1 MKKVCGI
8 ESKKIIQMGIAVMA
22 IMLMM
27 VPAKT
32 FANSY
37 GVVEDGSNRTLVP
50 LRMIADT
57 FSVTVDWDNAS
68 KVVTIDKQY
77 KLTLGSKAIKRAGQV
92 IREMDT
98 QPKMIHGAVYVPV
111 REVAFLFDTPMN
123 WNQAKKEVS
132 YQVGENTYQVS
143 VYPEQVLK
151 KPKVAVTKKTVNA
164 GGKKLA
170 LNVVSVNL
178 LAPNT
183 SVHVELANDKLGSV
197 GSLAAI
203 AKKHHAQVAINGNYF
218 DAYSNSSSRTVYN
231 GLVMNG
237 ERVKVF
243 DPKFSVFYVLK
254 DGNVGILPGDQF
266 MQLFDEGNVQE
277 AIQVGPRLVTNGSVI
292 VDPIA
297 EGFSSHKILSSPGAR
312 SAIGILPNR
321 QLIFVTTSGATVQQ
335 LASAMKQLGA
345 VDAMNSDGGA
355 SSGLYAQGKYI
366 TPPGRDIAVGLLVK

>member
-1 MKKVCGI
+1 M
-8 ESKKIIQMGIAVMA
+8 KKIIMTALF
-22 IMLMM
+22 MLLISC
-27 VPAKT
+27 T
-32 FANSY
+32 LHTSNTHANSY

-50 LRMIADT
+50 LRMIAET
-57 FSVTVDWDNAS
+57 FAVAIEWDNAS
-68 KVVTIDKQY
+68 KVVTIDKKY
-77 KLTLGSKAIKRAGQV
+77 KLTMGSKNIKKEGQV
-92 IREMDT
+92 IRQMDT
-98 QPKMIHGAVYVPV
+98 QPKMLQNAVYVPV
-111 REVAFLFDTPMN
+111 REVAFLFDVPMN
-123 WNQAKKEVS
+123 WDQAKKEVS
-132 YQVGENTYQVS
+132 YQVGTNTYKIS
-143 VYPEQVLK
+143 VYPEQVIN
-151 KPKVAVTKKTVNA
+151 KPKVAVAKKTINA

-170 LNVVSVNL
+170 VNVVSVNL

-203 AKKHHAQVAINGNYF
+203 AKAHQAQVAINGNYF
-218 DAYSNSSSRTVYN
+218 DAYSNSSYRTVYN

-254 DGNVGILPGDQF
+254 DGNVGILPGDKF
-266 MQLFDEGNVQE
+266 MKLFAEGNVQE
-277 AIQVGPRLVTNGSVI
+277 AIQVGPRLLTNGSVT

-345 VDAMNSDGGA
+345 IDAMNSDGGA
-355 SSGLYAQGKYI
+355 SSGLYANGKYI